1 MAKKVVATLKTGTG
15 KQFTKCIK
23 MVKSEKTGAYMFKEG
38 IVPNDQ
44 VKRFLRGEEASIL
57 RVPGLLNTKGIRAW
71 MPFVFFRRMLNPA
84 AIFLLILSGNCDRDE
99 EKSGFC
105 HHPLRR
111 GGERR
116 RGGALPH
123 AGRTARPLLRRR
135 GADDDRA
142 GVRLARGGLSRGR
155 EHGPRRDGAAVP
167 SGTRRRRPAQA
178 DRENGAGRPA
188 ASAATWT
195 GRTCSERSR
204 SAPEWRLGAGRS
216 AVTSES
222 QREHTPFDAALHRS
236 RNRLRLP
243 GQTVLGCVASG
254 KDHPSAGPSR
264 PAALLGHQR
273 PHVHPRPAYRLQ
285 HGGRT
290 EDRPPDFRNLA
301 GPEQPARLRHRR
313 LARSGVGG

>member
-1 MAKKVVATLKTGTG
+1 
-15 KQFTKCIK
+15 
-23 MVKSEKTGAYMFKEG
+23 
-38 IVPNDQ
+38 
-44 VKRFLRGEEASIL
+44 
-57 RVPGLLNTKGIRAW
+57 

-178 DRENGAGRPA
+178 DRETVQDGPPHPPLPRPA
-188 ASAATWT
+188 APA
-195 GRTCSERSR
+195 RSDLLVPPR
-204 SAPEWRLGAGRS
+204 MAAGR
-216 AVTSES
+216 
-222 QREHTPFDAALHRS
+222 REGAPLLRVAARTHPRDAALHRGAPGGV
-236 RNRLRLP
+236 RRLRLP
-243 GQTVLGCVASG
+243 ELLLQPDRTGLHDRSG
-254 KDHPSAGPSR
+254 KDHPHSAGPSR

-313 LARSGVGG
+313 LARSGVGGG

>member
-1 MAKKVVATLKTGTG
+1 
-15 KQFTKCIK
+15 
-23 MVKSEKTGAYMFKEG
+23 
-38 IVPNDQ
+38 
-44 VKRFLRGEEASIL
+44 
-57 RVPGLLNTKGIRAW
+57 

-167 SGTRRRRPAQA
+167 SGTRRR
-178 DRENGAGRPA
+178 GRPA

-195 GRTCSERSR
+195 GCTCSERSPR
-204 SAPEWRLGAGRS
+204 SAPNGGWAPGRS
-216 AVTSES
+216 AVTSS
-222 QREHTPFDAALHRS
+222 RSANTPPRCCASS
-236 RNRLRLP
+236 RNTGRSTP
-243 GQTVLGCVASG
+243 
-254 KDHPSAGPSR
+254 PSS
-264 PAALLGHQR
+264 
-273 PHVHPRPAYRLQ
+273 
-285 HGGRT
+285 
-290 EDRPPDFRNLA
+290 
-301 GPEQPARLRHRR
+301 
-313 LARSGVGG
+313 S